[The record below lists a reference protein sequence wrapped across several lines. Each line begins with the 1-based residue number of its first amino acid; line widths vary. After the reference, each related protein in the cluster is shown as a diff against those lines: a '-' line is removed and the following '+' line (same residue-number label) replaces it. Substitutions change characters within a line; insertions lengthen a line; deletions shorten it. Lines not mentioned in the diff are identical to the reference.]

1 MGFLTTKSIKSI
13 SATFILFP
21 WENSFQ
27 ILAQMAGLMFRQSLQ
42 EHFLDLVSLQFTE
55 REKGGSANLR
65 LQYTLIEESEGR
77 WLFDETVIIQDGHF
91 ELFSH
96 FELLDQFCLFG
107 QIPED
112 GSQYGKELVPLAR

>member
-1 MGFLTTKSIKSI
+1 VGFLTTKSIKSI

-77 WLFDETVIIQDGHF
+77 
-91 ELFSH
+91 
-96 FELLDQFCLFG
+96 
-107 QIPED
+107 
-112 GSQYGKELVPLAR
+112 